1 MQGILKQAWWAL
13 LLGGIALVVFGV
25 LAFIYPMAT
34 LLVLALF
41 FAASVLVDGVFTVI
55 SAMRVRDRADNWWL
69 WLLLGILGVI
79 AGAIGLF
86 APAAAAAAM
95 VLLLAA
101 YAIATGVLMIWMGVK
116 LRKEITG
123 EWLLILAGALS
134 ILFGVFIAWQPVA
147 ALLGFV
153 WAIGVWA
160 IAIGALKI
168 VLAFRAR
175 RYVREPG
182 GTPAAA

>member
-1 MQGILKQAWWAL
+1 MQGMLKQAWWAL
-13 LLGGIALVVFGV
+13 LIGGIALVVFGV
-25 LAFIYPMAT
+25 LALVWPIAT

-41 FAASVLVDGVFTVI
+41 FAASILIDGVFTVI
-55 SAMRVRDRADNWWL
+55 GAIRARGRADNWWL
-69 WLLLGILGVI
+69 WLLLGILGVVV
-79 AGAIGLF
+79 GAIGLF
-86 APAAAAAAM
+86 APGAAAAAM

-123 EWLLILAGALS
+123 EWLLILAGVVS
-134 ILFGVFIAWQPVA
+134 VIFGAVIAWQPVA
-147 ALLGFV
+147 GLLGLV

-160 IAIGALKI
+160 IVVGVLKI
-168 VLAFRAR
+168 ALAFRAR

-182 GTPAAA
+182 GTRAAA